1 MTHDKIDWT
10 TVASRGSDNE
20 RAHEALQELTEA
32 SDLYDR
38 YVQLA
43 GINSYPSA
51 AELDPAP
58 DYLPEEF
65 ESPLGFVLSPSPI
78 GVAIYK
84 RT

>member
-1 MTHDKIDWT
+1 MNQERDKARD
-10 TVASRGSDNE
+10 SDDE
-20 RAHEALQELTEA
+20 RTHEALQKLTEA

-51 AELDPAP
+51 AELDSTP
-58 DYLPEEF
+58 DYLPEES
-65 ESPLGFVLSPSPI
+65 ETPLGFVLSPSPI

>member
-1 MTHDKIDWT
+1 MTRDNVDWT
-10 TVASRGSDNE
+10 TVARESDDE
-20 RAHEALQELTEA
+20 STQEALRKLTEA

-43 GINSYPSA
+43 GINTYPSA
-51 AELDPAP
+51 AELEPTP
-58 DYLPEEF
+58 DYLPVETDA
-65 ESPLGFVLSPSPI
+65 PLGFVLSPSPI

>member
-1 MTHDKIDWT
+1 MTHDNVDWT
-10 TVASRGSDNE
+10 TVARGSDDD
-20 RAHEALQELTEA
+20 RAHEALQKLTEA

-51 AELDPAP
+51 AELDPTP
-58 DYLPEEF
+58 DYLPEES
-65 ESPLGFVLSPSPI
+65 EAPLGFVLSPSPI

>member
-1 MTHDKIDWT
+1 MTHENVDWT
-10 TVASRGSDNE
+10 TVARDSDDK
-20 RAHEALQELTEA
+20 RAHEALQKLTEA

-43 GINSYPSA
+43 RINSYPSA
-51 AELDPAP
+51 AELEPTP
-58 DYLPEEF
+58 DFLPGEAET
-65 ESPLGFVLSPSPI
+65 PLGFVLSPSPI

>member
-1 MTHDKIDWT
+1 MTHDKVDWT
-10 TVASRGSDNE
+10 IVAHLTDDG
-20 RAHEALQELTEA
+20 RAREALQKLTEA

-43 GINSYPSA
+43 RINSYPSA
-51 AELDPAP
+51 AELEPTP
-58 DYLPEEF
+58 DYLPGEAET
-65 ESPLGFVLSPSPI
+65 PLGFVLSPSPI

>member
-1 MTHDKIDWT
+1 MTNENVDWT
-10 TVASRGSDNE
+10 TVARDSDDE
-20 RAHEALQELTEA
+20 RTHEALLKLTEA

-51 AELDPAP
+51 AELDPTP
-58 DYLPEEF
+58 DYLLG
-65 ESPLGFVLSPSPI
+65 ESETPLGFVLSPSPI